1 MKKSSKNKKK
11 RTMLLIFVS
20 SLGCAKNQVDTEEML
35 GLILPRGCS
44 LCADPEEADLFIVNT
59 CGFIDSAK
67 EESIQ
72 TILEL
77 ANRKSDQQK
86 FVVCGCLSQRY
97 RDDLKTEIP
106 EVDEWLAIDEKSK
119 ISVLIDLWFPNCLS
133 SEKSTKRIL
142 INPPHYAYLR
152 VADGCNHLCSF
163 CAIPGIRGKFASL
176 KINDIV
182 AQTQELVEKGVK
194 EINVIA
200 QDTSFYG
207 NDINKSLP
215 DLLKNLVKVDGIDWI
230 RLQYLFP
237 ASVTDELI
245 NIIANEEKIVKY
257 IDMPIQ
263 HISQKILKSMKR
275 PGEKF
280 SRNLLSKIKNII
292 PDVGF
297 RTAVI
302 VGYPEETQS
311 EFEEL
316 FDFIS
321 EFKFNHLGVF
331 EYSQEEGTSAFS
343 LGDPI
348 SAEEKEIRKDKIMML
363 QQRISLNCNKEFIG
377 KTIPILIDEINE
389 TGEAIGRRQID
400 APGVDNIV
408 HISNTATNNPGG
420 IIPIKITKVEPY
432 DLWGSI
438 QTS

>member
-1 MKKSSKNKKK
+1 
-11 RTMLLIFVS
+11 MLSIFVS

-44 LCADPEEADLFIVNT
+44 LCAEPEDANLFMVNT

-77 ANRKSDQQK
+77 ATRKSAQQK

-97 RDDLKTEIP
+97 RDQLKTEIP
-106 EVDEWLAIDEKSK
+106 EVDEWLAINEKSK
-119 ISVLIDLWFPNCLS
+119 ISELIDSWFPDCLS

-152 VADGCNHLCSF
+152 VADGCDHLCSF

-182 AQTQELVEKGVK
+182 AQTQELIEKGVK

-215 DLLKNLVKVDGIDWI
+215 ELLKNLVKVDGIDWI
-230 RLQYLFP
+230 RLQYLYP
-237 ASVTDELI
+237 ASITDELI
-245 NIIANEEKIVKY
+245 NIIASEEKIVKY

-280 SRNLLSKIKNII
+280 SRNLLSKIKNKI

-302 VGYPEETQS
+302 VGYPGETQK

-316 FDFIS
+316 FNFIA

-331 EYSQEEGTSAFS
+331 EYSQEEGTSAFP

-348 SAEEKEIRKDKIMML
+348 SAEEKELRKDKIMKL
-363 QQRISLNCNKEFIG
+363 QQKISLNCNKEFIG
-377 KTIPILIDEINE
+377 KTVPILIDEITE
-389 TGEAIGRRQID
+389 TGETVGRRQID

-408 HISNTATNNPGG
+408 HISNADNHKPGD
-420 IIPIKITKVEPY
+420 IISIKITKAEPY
-432 DLWGSI
+432 DLYGETG
-438 QTS
+438 TSGAK

>member
-1 MKKSSKNKKK
+1 
-11 RTMLLIFVS
+11 MLSIFVS

-44 LCADPEEADLFIVNT
+44 LCAEPEDANLFMVNT

-77 ANRKSDQQK
+77 ATRKSDQQK

-97 RDDLKTEIP
+97 RNDLKTEIP
-106 EVDEWLAIDEKSK
+106 EVDEWLAINEKSK
-119 ISVLIDLWFPNCLS
+119 ISELIESWFPGSLS
-133 SEKSTKRIL
+133 PKEKSTKRIL

-152 VADGCNHLCSF
+152 VADGCDHLCSF
-163 CAIPGIRGKFASL
+163 CAIPAIRGKFASL

-182 AQTQELVEKGVK
+182 AQTQELIEKGVK

-215 DLLKNLVKVDGIDWI
+215 ELLKNLVKVDGIDWI
-230 RLQYLFP
+230 RLQYLYP

-245 NIIANEEKIVKY
+245 NIISNEEKIVKY

-263 HISQKILKSMKR
+263 HISKKILKSMKR

-280 SRNLLSKIKNII
+280 SRNLLSKIKNKI

-302 VGYPEETQS
+302 VGYPGETQS

-316 FDFIS
+316 FNFIS

-348 SAEEKEIRKDKIMML
+348 SAEEKEVRKDKIMKL
-363 QQRISLNCNKEFIG
+363 QQEISLNCNKEFIG
-377 KTIPILIDEINE
+377 KTIPVLIDEINE
-389 TGEAIGRRQID
+389 TGEAAGRRQID

-408 HISNTATNNPGG
+408 HISKVVNHKPGD
-420 IIPIKITKVEPY
+420 IIPTKITKAEPY
-432 DLWGSI
+432 DLYGEI
-438 QTS
+438 QKEK